1 MLTIT
6 LYSMQYEWYSRKRI
20 WQCLLCR
27 FYRVSVKS
35 IVQIVES
42 VDTNFMIKEHDFKH
56 LKLTFSQ
63 TLSETVFDEKL
74 ANREFLAK
82 KIFNKKVICTN
93 KKIG

>member
-1 MLTIT
+1 MSGT
-6 LYSMQYEWYSRKRI
+6 LEKGYGNVYFVNFDNI
-20 WQCLLCR
+20 GD
-27 FYRVSVKS
+27 KS
-35 IVQIVES
+35 IVQSVES
-42 VDTNFMIKEHDFKH
+42 VNTNFIVKEDDFKH

-93 KKIG
+93 KKIR

>member
-1 MLTIT
+1 MSGT
-6 LYSMQYEWYSRKRI
+6 LEKGYGNVYFVNFDNI
-20 WQCLLCR
+20 GD
-27 FYRVSVKS
+27 KS
-35 IVQIVES
+35 IVQSVES
-42 VDTNFMIKEHDFKH
+42 VNTNFMVKEDDFKH

-93 KKIG
+93 KKIR